1 MTALAAVTTRA
12 RESVSVN
19 RRLLAAATLVAF
31 GLIDILVFGLFAHKG
46 DAVFALSLLG
56 AKVTVPSIH
65 APAGPVTYILGAA
78 SVLIGIGRATVIDS
92 PVLKRISIAA
102 VLVFFVIAMLVW
114 SDTGS
119 WADGIPVNVV
129 TLVQNTLAAS
139 IPLILGA
146 LAGCMG
152 ERSGVI
158 NIAIEGQL
166 LLGAFTAAVVA
177 SAVGVLWLGLISGS
191 LAGGLVGLVL
201 ALFAIRYLVDQ
212 IILGVVLNLL
222 ISGITGYL
230 YDRILVPDA
239 NTFNSAS
246 TFNVIKIPVLGD
258 IPIIGPIFFDS
269 TIFLYITYVA
279 IIAVQVGLF
288 STRWGLRV
296 RAVGE
301 HPTAADTVGIKVLA
315 VRYRN
320 LIMGGMLAGIG
331 GAYLTIGS
339 VGTFSKD
346 MSSGLGYIALAAMIF
361 GRWTPLGA
369 TAAALLFGFTEALQ
383 SFLGSIS
390 VPISPFILGMAPY
403 VATIIA
409 VAGLVGRVRA
419 PAADGKPYLRA

>member
-1 MTALAAVTTRA
+1 MTALATAVRA
-12 RESVSVN
+12 PLTVN
-19 RRLLAAATLVAF
+19 RRLLAAGTLVAF
-31 GLIDILVFGLFAHKG
+31 GLVDVLLFGLSGHQG
-46 DAVFALSLLG
+46 DATFALSLIG
-56 AKVTVPSIH
+56 AKFVVPSIH
-65 APAGPVTYILGAA
+65 APATPVAYILGAA
-78 SVLIGIGRATVIDS
+78 SIVIGIARALVTES
-92 PVLKRISIAA
+92 PVLKRLSIGA
-102 VLVFFVIAMLVW
+102 VLLFFVISMLVW

-119 WADGIPVNVV
+119 WTHGIPVNVV
-129 TLVQNTLAAS
+129 VLLQNTLAAS
-139 IPLILGA
+139 IPLVLGA

-166 LLGAFTAAVVA
+166 LLGAFTAAIVA
-177 SAVGVLWLGLISGS
+177 STVGVLSLGLISGS
-191 LAGGLVGLVL
+191 LAGGLVGLIL
-201 ALFAIRYLVDQ
+201 AAFAIRYLVDQ

-222 ISGITGYL
+222 ISGVTGYL
-230 YDRILVPDA
+230 YDRLMVTNANTYNSA
-239 NTFNSAS
+239 NTFGP
-246 TFNVIKIPVLGD
+246 VKIPGLGD
-258 IPIIGPIFFDS
+258 IPILGPIFFNS
-269 TIFLYITYVA
+269 TIFLYITYAA
-279 IIAVQVGLF
+279 ILVVQIGLF

-301 HPTAADTVGIKVLA
+301 HPTAADTVGIKVLGI
-315 VRYRN
+315 RYRN
-320 LIMGGMLAGIG
+320 LILGGMLAGIG

-383 SFLGSIS
+383 SFMGSIT
-390 VPISPFILGMAPY
+390 VPISPFLLGMLPS

-409 VAGLVGRVRA
+409 VAGLVGKVRA

>member
-1 MTALAAVTTRA
+1 MTALATEIRA
-12 RESVSVN
+12 PAATN
-19 RRLLAAATLVAF
+19 RRMLAAGALIAF
-31 GLIDILVFGLFAHKG
+31 GLVDILIFGLFSHKG
-46 DAVFALSLLG
+46 SAAFSLSLSG
-56 AKVTVPSIH
+56 ASVTVPTVH
-65 APAGPVTYILGAA
+65 VPGWVVYILGAI
-78 SVLIGIGRATVIDS
+78 SILIGIARATVMTS
-92 PVLKRISIAA
+92 PGPRRLGIAA
-102 VLVFFVIAMLVW
+102 VLIFFVFSLLIW

-119 WADGIPVNVV
+119 WTHGIPVNVV
-129 TLVQNTLAAS
+129 TLLQATLAGS

-152 ERSGVI
+152 ERAGVI

-166 LLGAFTAAVVA
+166 LIGAFTAAIVA
-177 SAVGVLWLGLISGS
+177 STVGVLWLGLIGGS

-201 ALFAIRYLVDQ
+201 AAFAIRYFVDQ

-230 YDRILVPDA
+230 YDRLMVPNA
-239 NTFNSAS
+239 QTYNSAS
-246 TFNVIKIPVLGD
+246 TFSVVKIPGLAD

-269 TIFLYITYVA
+269 TIFLYITYAA
-279 IIAVQVGLF
+279 IILVQVGLF

-301 HPTAADTVGIKVLA
+301 HPTAADTVGINVLGI
-315 VRYRN
+315 RYRN
-320 LIMGGMLAGIG
+320 LVLGGLLAGIG

-369 TAAALLFGFTEALQ
+369 TAAALLFGFTTALGN
-383 SFLGSIS
+383 FLGTIT
-390 VPISPFILGMAPY
+390 VPISPALLGMAPY

-419 PAADGKPYLRA
+419 PAADGKPYVRA

>member
-1 MTALAAVTTRA
+1 MTALATVTRA
-12 RESVSVN
+12 PLRIN
-19 RRLLAAATLVAF
+19 RKYLAAAVFALF
-31 GLIDILVFGLFAHKG
+31 GLIDMLVFGLFAHKG
-46 DAVFALSLLG
+46 DATFALSLPG
-56 AKVTVPSIH
+56 ASVNVPSIH
-65 APAGPVTYILGAA
+65 AAAAPVSYTLGAISILLGVA
-78 SVLIGIGRATVIDS
+78 RAAFDESTAVRR
-92 PVLKRISIAA
+92 LSIAA
-102 VLVFFVIAMLVW
+102 VLLFFVISLLCWA
-114 SDTGS
+114 DTGS
-119 WADGIPVNVV
+119 WANGIPVNVV
-129 TLVQNTLAAS
+129 SLLQNTLTGS

-191 LAGGLVGLVL
+191 LAGGLVGAIL
-201 ALFAIRYLVDQ
+201 ALFAIRFLVDQ

-222 ISGITGYL
+222 ISGLTGYL
-230 YDRILVPDA
+230 YDRLLVPQA
-239 NTFNSAS
+239 NTYNNATTFS
-246 TFNVIKIPVLGD
+246 TVKIPGLGS
-258 IPIIGPIFFDS
+258 IPILGPIFFDS

-279 IIAVQVGLF
+279 IVAVQVGLF
-288 STRWGLRV
+288 NTRWGLRV

-301 HPTAADTVGIKVLA
+301 HPTAADTVGIKVLGI
-315 VRYRN
+315 RYGN

-369 TAAALLFGFTEALQ
+369 TAAALLFGFTKALE
-383 SFLGSIS
+383 SFMGSIT
-390 VPISPFILGMAPY
+390 VPISPFLLDMLPY

-419 PAADGKPYLRA
+419 PAADGKPYIRA

>member
-1 MTALAAVTTRA
+1 MTALATVTPA
-12 RESVSVN
+12 PVSVN
-19 RRLLAAATLVAF
+19 RRLLVAAVFAAF
-31 GLIDILVFGLFAHKG
+31 GLIDILVFGLSAHKG
-46 DAVFALSLLG
+46 DATFALSLPG
-56 AKVTVPSIH
+56 ASVHVPSIH
-65 APAGPVTYILGAA
+65 VPARSVSFALGAVSILLGVA
-78 SVLIGIGRATVIDS
+78 RATLTES
-92 PVLKRISIAA
+92 PAARRLSIAA
-102 VLVFFVIAMLVW
+102 VLVFFVISLLAW
-114 SDTGS
+114 ADTGS
-119 WADGIPVNVV
+119 WASGIPVNVV
-129 TLVQNTLAAS
+129 SLLQNTLAAS

-166 LLGAFTAAVVA
+166 LLGAFTAAVVT
-177 SAVGVLWLGLISGS
+177 SAVGVLGLGLISGS
-191 LAGGLVGLVL
+191 LAGGLVGAIL
-201 ALFAIRYLVDQ
+201 ALFAIRFLVDQ

-222 ISGITGYL
+222 ISGITGYM
-230 YDRILVPDA
+230 YDRLLVPDA
-239 NTFNSAS
+239 NTYNSAA
-246 TFNVIKIPVLGD
+246 TFNALKVPGLGGIPF
-258 IPIIGPIFFDS
+258 IGPIFFDS
-269 TIFLYITYVA
+269 TIFLYITYAA
-279 IIAVQVGLF
+279 IVAVQVGLF

-301 HPTAADTVGIKVLA
+301 HPTAADTVGIKVLGI
-315 VRYRN
+315 RYGN
-320 LIMGGMLAGIG
+320 LIMGGLLAGIG

-383 SFLGSIS
+383 SFMGSIS
-390 VPISPFILGMAPY
+390 VPISPFLLGMLPY
-403 VATIIA
+403 VATIVA